1 MTKRSFLH
9 WLPAV
14 VMMVVIFVASNTPA
28 KLIPS
33 FGPEDVIIK
42 KAGHMTGYG
51 LLAVAYW
58 YGMHLN
64 KNLGWLA
71 FLLAILYAMTDEFHQ
86 TFVSG
91 RHPSWVDV
99 LVFDASGALIGLFLS
114 AWRQARKKN
123 SE

>member
-1 MTKRSFLH
+1 MTKRSCLR

-14 VMMVVIFVASNTPA
+14 VMMVVIFAASNTPA

-33 FGPEDVIIK
+33 FGPLDVIIR

-51 LLAVAYW
+51 LLAAAYW

-86 TFVSG
+86 IFCFRQTPKLGG
-91 RHPSWVDV
+91 RAGFRRRRCEYWAISLRV
-99 LVFDASGALIGLFLS
+99 AAG
-114 AWRQARKKN
+114 K
-123 SE
+123 